1 MMSKRLNTKYL
12 DFLKEETLYLHFSL
26 SQLIAHMPK
35 GPVSTLLLFL
45 TQNDIYPDSAPINFI
60 SLSDTINMLKYPP
73 MNKRI
78 DNGRHD
84 DYYEIP
90 TQTSARIGRIVKS
103 ILTKVDKSKFSCEYK
118 GSATFDGSK
127 TITFNVSKNG
137 KSFAKFYDENPDLIT
152 LDSPSNDLRTFVQVT
167 KGTKVIGSKIYD
179 YDDETGRIYW
189 DSEVDYFKIELTDEI
204 DIKGTEDVTIK
215 FDAVFSGKRIEDIN
229 DSHIEK
235 FVNDITAFI
244 KMNMSTENSVI
255 EEVKG
260 EDIRKWY
267 NTDNY
272 QSKTGQLGGSCMS
285 YGSCQGYLDIYVE
298 NPDNVSL
305 LILKSDNDKLIGRAL
320 LWKLDNGKRFVDRV
334 YCHTD
339 YDIKIFDK
347 WAIDNDCIYRN
358 SGNNND
364 ISYYEKGVKIEPDS
378 LEVTL
383 DECRFDEY
391 PYVDTLCYLD
401 SDSCNLSNSPN
412 QFDMELRDTEGKWS
426 EWYNDNDNYDDD
438 Y

>member
-1 MMSKRLNTKYL
+1 MSKRLNTKYT

-73 MNKRI
+73 MNKRV

-84 DYYEIP
+84 DHYEIP

-103 ILTKVDKSKFSCEYK
+103 IVSKVDKSKFSCEYK
-118 GSATFDGSK
+118 GSATFDGGK
-127 TITFNVSKNG
+127 NITFNVSKNG
-137 KSFAKFYDENPDLIT
+137 KSFAKFYDENPDIIT
-152 LDSPSNDLRTFVQVT
+152 LDSPSNNLRTFVQVT
-167 KGTKVIGSKIYD
+167 KGTKVIGSTIYD

-189 DSEVDYFKIELTDEI
+189 DDDRDYFTITLTDPI
-204 DIKGTEDVTIK
+204 DINGVEDVTIK

-285 YGSCQGYLDIYVE
+285 YEFCQGYLDIYTE
-298 NPDNVSL
+298 NPHQISL
-305 LILKSDNDKLIGRAL
+305 LILKSDNNKLIGRAL

-339 YDIKIFDK
+339 YDLKIFDK
-347 WAIDNDCIYRN
+347 WAIDNKCIYR
-358 SGNNND
+358 SPGNNNN
-364 ISYYEKGVKIEPDS
+364 ITYYENGLKIEPEA

-383 DECRFDEY
+383 HNCDFDQY

-401 SDSCNLSNSPN
+401 QESCTLSNEPI
-412 QFDMELRDTEGKWS
+412 QFDMELRDTDGKWS
-426 EWYNDNDNYDDD
+426 EWYNDNDNYDPD